1 MIPVLRELAVGWQDR
16 ETQGSGG
23 QGSRTS
29 NIKCQT
35 AMVTVS
41 PFFFISQ
48 ALKGPVEAFHAEKSC
63 FYLQR
68 PPRLLGREMD
78 GVG

>member
-1 MIPVLRELAVGWQDR
+1 MIPVHRELTVGWEDR

-23 QGSRTS
+23 QGGRTS
-29 NIKCQT
+29 NTKCQT

-41 PFFFISQ
+41 TSFFVSQ
-48 ALKGPVEAFHAEKSC
+48 ALKVPVEEFQAEKSC
-63 FYLQR
+63 FYLKR

-78 GVG
+78 GAG